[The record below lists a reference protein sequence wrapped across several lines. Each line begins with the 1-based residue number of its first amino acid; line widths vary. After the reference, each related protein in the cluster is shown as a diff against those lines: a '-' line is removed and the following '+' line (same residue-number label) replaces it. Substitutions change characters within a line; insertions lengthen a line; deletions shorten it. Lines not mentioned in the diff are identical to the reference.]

1 VASRAVDVP
10 TRHLR
15 LVDAGERATRAER
28 RAARARERSRARTPS
43 VVVALIAAT
52 ALLTGIGLVMVLS
65 ASSVSSYAQYGSS
78 FLFFK
83 RQAIYVLVGALA
95 MFGTAHIRYRAWMRL
110 WVPVLLVTLGL
121 LVLVLHPS
129 AGTVAGGSAR
139 WIAFGPVTVQP
150 SELAK
155 LAMVLF
161 TGAVLV
167 RKWKR
172 LDEPLHLAI
181 PLLLIV
187 GLVCGLILL
196 QPDLGTT
203 VLVAGVVFVMLF
215 TAGVKFRYLL
225 FGLFVSSGLA
235 MAMVMSRP
243 YQKVRLL
250 AFLHPWHDPQN
261 TGYQLIQS
269 LIGLGS
275 GGLFG
280 VGLGASRQ
288 KWMYI
293 PNAHTDFIFSI
304 LGEELGL
311 IGEFVVLLLFG
322 MLVYMGVRIAV
333 RSSDPYGR
341 LVAAGITGWI
351 GLQTLVNLGTV
362 TGLLPVTGVP
372 LPLVSFGGSS
382 LVVTLAALGILV
394 NIGRA
399 TAEPARTGGRTAGG
413 SRKKRKG
420 TASGRAAGK
429 PATGSS
435 RARTASAGGRTSARG
450 ARRR

>member
-1 VASRAVDVP
+1 VLLLLGS
-10 TRHLR
+10 T
-15 LVDAGERATRAER
+15 
-28 RAARARERSRARTPS
+28 
-43 VVVALIAAT
+43 I
-52 ALLTGIGLVMVLS
+52 LLTAIGLVMVLS
-65 ASSVSSYAQYGSS
+65 ASSVSAFAQYGSS

-83 RQAIYVLVGALA
+83 RQAAYAIV
-95 MFGTAHIRYRAWMRL
+95 GTAAMVVTSHVRYRAWQRL
-110 WVPVLLVTLGL
+110 WAPLLLVTVGL

-139 WIAFGPVTVQP
+139 WIALGPVTIQP

-155 LAMVLF
+155 LAMVTF
-161 TGAVLV
+161 TAAVLV
-167 RKWKR
+167 RKWRR
-172 LDEPLHLAI
+172 LDEPMHLAV
-181 PLLLIV
+181 PLM
-187 GLVCGLILL
+187 LVLCLVAGLILM

-203 VLVAGVVFVMLF
+203 VLIAGIVFTMLFVAGVR
-215 TAGVKFRYLL
+215 FRYLL
-225 FGLFVSSGLA
+225 FGLVTSSALGIAL
-235 MAMVMSRP
+235 VMSRP
-243 YQKVRLL
+243 YQRVRLL

-322 MLVYMGVRIAV
+322 MLIYSGIRIAV
-333 RSSDPYGR
+333 RSSDPFGR
-341 LVAAGITGWI
+341 LLAAGITGWI

-372 LPLVSFGGSS
+372 LPFVSFGGSS
-382 LVVTLAALGILV
+382 LVVTLAAVGILV
-394 NIGRA
+394 NIGRTTA
-399 TAEPARTGGRTAGG
+399 AEPART
-413 SRKKRKG
+413 KPPP
-420 TASGRAAGK
+420 RAAK
-429 PATGSS
+429 APPKK
-435 RARTASAGGRTSARG
+435 ARV
-450 ARRR
+450 RR

>member
-1 VASRAVDVP
+1 MASRVLDVP
-10 TRHLR
+10 RRHLR
-15 LVDAGERATRAER
+15 LVRDGERAAPR
-28 RAARARERSRARTPS
+28 RRARTRTRAASKQHPT
-43 VVVALIAAT
+43 VVLVLLGST
-52 ALLTGIGLVMVLS
+52 ALLTAIGLVMVRS
-65 ASSVSSYAQYGSS
+65 ASSVSAFAHYGSS
-78 FLFFK
+78 FLFFR
-83 RQAIYVLVGALA
+83 RQAVYAVVGGLALVLTSHV
-95 MFGTAHIRYRAWMRL
+95 RYRAWQRL
-110 WVPVLLVTLGL
+110 WIPFVLVTVAL
-121 LVLVLHPS
+121 LVLVLHPA

-139 WIAFGPVTVQP
+139 WLAVGPVTIQP

-155 LAMVLF
+155 LAMVTF
-161 TGAVLV
+161 AAAVLV
-167 RKWKR
+167 RKWNH
-172 LDEPLHLAI
+172 LDEPLHLVV

-203 VLVAGVVFVMLF
+203 VLVAGIVFVMLF
-215 TAGVKFRYLL
+215 TAGVRYRYLIA
-225 FGLFVSSGLA
+225 GLIVGSGLG
-235 MAMVMSRP
+235 MALVMSRP
-243 YQKVRLL
+243 YQRVRLL

-322 MLVYMGVRIAV
+322 MLVYSGVRIAV
-333 RSSDPYGR
+333 RARDPFAR
-341 LVAAGITGWI
+341 LLAAGITGWI

-382 LVVTLAALGILV
+382 LVVTLAAIGILV
-394 NIGRA
+394 NIGRSPA
-399 TAEPARTGGRTAGG
+399 APERRPARSPTTRPTT
-413 SRKKRKG
+413 RPPTKRKG
-420 TASGRAAGK
+420 
-429 PATGSS
+429 S
-435 RARTASAGGRTSARG
+435 RR
-450 ARRR
+450 